1 MNKNMAALV
10 SLFARVYHTK
20 NSNIKIYNDMYG
32 EKILTKEEYTNI
44 YNSMKNG
51 IKYFN
56 KDYNGD
62 NPVEYIVNN
71 NLAPSVLA
79 RSIYNEDKLQKE
91 IKLGCKQYL
100 VLASGYDLSAY
111 KVNNKIKV
119 FELDKEEMIKDKQR
133 RLKDNNINIDNV
145 TFMEVDF
152 NNDWIDKLLTSNFD
166 KDKKTY
172 VSLLGIS
179 YYLDKEVFKNTIK
192 IISNIIPS
200 GSTIVFDYPNN
211 NETEKEEEEVN
222 KSLAKEANEEMKS
235 TYTKKDIL
243 DISEGANTLIYE
255 HLNYQD
261 INNIYFYDYNTIN
274 QNNKIIAP
282 KGVSY
287 IMLVKK

>member
-1 MNKNMAALV
+1 MLYSVHILSNDDKTEEMIIGENGLYFSGSPISIETDNEDTFQTIIKRSASINLV
-10 SLFARVYHTK
+10 T
-20 NSNIKIYNDMYG
+20 
-32 EKILTKEEYTNI
+32 
-44 YNSMKNG
+44 
-51 IKYFN
+51 
-56 KDYNGD
+56 KDYIGD

-79 RSIYNEDKLQKE
+79 RSIYNEDKLQRE
-91 IKLGCKQYL
+91 IKLGGKQYL
-100 VLASGYDLSAY
+100 VLASGYDAAAY

-119 FELDKEEMIKDKQR
+119 FELDKEEIIKDKQK
-133 RLKDNNINIDNV
+133 RLKDNNINTNNV
-145 TFMEVDF
+145 TFIEVDF
-152 NNDWIDKLLTSNFD
+152 NNNWIDKLLTSNFD
-166 KDKKTY
+166 KDKKTH

-200 GSTIVFDYPNN
+200 GSTIVFDYPND
-211 NETEKEEEEVN
+211 NETEKEEVN
-222 KSLAKEANEEMKS
+222 KSLAKEANEEMNS

-243 DISEGANTLIYE
+243 DISEVSNTLIYE

-274 QNNKIIAP
+274 PNNKIIAP

>member
-1 MNKNMAALV
+1 MNKNMTTLV

-20 NSNIKIYNDMYG
+20 NSNIKIYNDIYG
-32 EKILTKEEYTNI
+32 EMILTKEEYISI
-44 YNSMKNG
+44 YNSMKHG

-56 KDYNGD
+56 KDFVGD

-79 RSIYNEDKLQKE
+79 RSIYNEDKLQRE
-91 IKLGCKQYL
+91 IKLGGKQYL
-100 VLASGYDLSAY
+100 ILASGYDASAY

-119 FELDKEEMIKDKQR
+119 FELDKEKIIKDKQK
-133 RLKDNNINIDNV
+133 RLKDNNINTNNV
-145 TFMEVDF
+145 TFIEVDF
-152 NNDWIDKLLTSNFD
+152 NNNWIDKLLTSNFD
-166 KDKKTY
+166 KDKKTH

-192 IISNIIPS
+192 IVSNIIPS

-211 NETEKEEEEVN
+211 DETEKEEVN

-243 DISEGANTLIYE
+243 DISEESNTLIYE

-261 INNIYFYDYNTIN
+261 INNTYFYNYNIIN
-274 QNNKIIAP
+274 PNNKIMAYR
-282 KGVSY
+282 GVSY

>member
-1 MNKNMAALV
+1 M
-10 SLFARVYHTK
+10 
-20 NSNIKIYNDMYG
+20 
-32 EKILTKEEYTNI
+32 
-44 YNSMKNG
+44 
-51 IKYFN
+51 
-56 KDYNGD
+56 
-62 NPVEYIVNN
+62 
-71 NLAPSVLA
+71 
-79 RSIYNEDKLQKE
+79 
-91 IKLGCKQYL
+91 GCKQYL

-200 GSTIVFDYPNN
+200 GSTIVFDYPNDN
-211 NETEKEEEEVN
+211 DTEKEEVN
-222 KSLAKEANEEMKS
+222 KNFAKEANEEMRS

-261 INNIYFYDYNTIN
+261 INKTYFYNYNTLN
-274 QNNKIIAP
+274 PNNKIIAP

>member
-1 MNKNMAALV
+1 MNKNMTALV

-56 KDYNGD
+56 KEYNGG
-62 NPVEYIVNN
+62 NSVEYIVNN

-179 YYLDKEVFKNTIK
+179 YYLDKELFKNTIK

-200 GSTIVFDYPNN
+200 GSTIVFDYPNDD
-211 NETEKEEEEVN
+211 ETEKEEVN
-222 KSLAKEANEEMKS
+222 QGRAKEANEEMKS

-243 DISEGANTLIYE
+243 DISEVSNTLIYE
-255 HLNYQD
+255 HLNYRD
-261 INNIYFYDYNTIN
+261 INNTYFYNYNTLN
-274 QNNKIIAP
+274 LNNKIIAT